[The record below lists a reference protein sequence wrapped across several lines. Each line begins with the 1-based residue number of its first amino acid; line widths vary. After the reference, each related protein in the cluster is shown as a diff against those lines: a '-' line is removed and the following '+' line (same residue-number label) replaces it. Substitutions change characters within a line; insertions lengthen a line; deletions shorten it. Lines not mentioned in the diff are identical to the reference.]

1 MRSDG
6 ALPSADS
13 QDVRGPAGWETR
25 THATRRTAGKGLKG
39 GEKARSGGPDIGGY
53 LGVAGR
59 RGEHSELLSCESPAG
74 GGARPP
80 TGFRAHAAG
89 PASPQAQKGGLPVK
103 KTTWADSSAV
113 RRTWRDV
120 ATGHALEEAQV
131 GPHPS
136 CGPAGQGP
144 KARHCHPAPMALHWL
159 QTMVSESGE

>member
-13 QDVRGPAGWETR
+13 QDVWGPAGWETR

-80 TGFRAHAAG
+80 TGFRACGRPCFPAG
-89 PASPQAQKGGLPVK
+89 PERGTSC
-103 KTTWADSSAV
+103 
-113 RRTWRDV
+113 
-120 ATGHALEEAQV
+120 EENHL
-131 GPHPS
+131 G
-136 CGPAGQGP
+136 
-144 KARHCHPAPMALHWL
+144 
-159 QTMVSESGE
+159 